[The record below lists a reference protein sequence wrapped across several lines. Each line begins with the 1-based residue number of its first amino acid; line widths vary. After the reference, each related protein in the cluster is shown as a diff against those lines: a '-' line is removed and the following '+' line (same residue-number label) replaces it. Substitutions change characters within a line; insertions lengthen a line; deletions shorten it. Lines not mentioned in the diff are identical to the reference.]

1 MESLK
6 NLLSHPFI
14 IALKK
19 NENISDS
26 RYKIGQYFNV
36 SVRRLNEL
44 LIFLHAQNNGFGGDS
59 DINEKSGKGIYF
71 FYTEKKKHH
80 LISFCVFSMFKAV
93 YGNLNLFL

>member
-14 IALKK
+14 IALNL

-26 RYKIGQYFNV
+26 RYKISQYLNV

-44 LIFLHAQNNGFGGDS
+44 LVFLNAQKHGFGGGS
-59 DINEKSGKGIYF
+59 DVNENSGREIYF
-71 FYTEKKKHH
+71 FYAEK
-80 LISFCVFSMFKAV
+80 
-93 YGNLNLFL
+93 

>member
-14 IALKK
+14 IAINK
-19 NENISDS
+19 NENTSDS
-26 RYKIGQYFNV
+26 RHKIGQYLNV

-59 DINEKSGKGIYF
+59 DINEKSGRGIYF
-71 FYTEKKKHH
+71 FYAELTSSSYLVVH
-80 LISFCVFSMFKAV
+80 SFYVNIV
-93 YGNLNLFL
+93 YEN